1 MSEADVIVSNPP
13 YINTDVIDTL
23 SPQVRSEPR
32 LALDGGRDGMR
43 FYNRFITD
51 YTRLM
56 KPGAVM
62 LLEIGYDQAERVRAL
77 CGSAGVSCAFIKDY
91 SGIDRIAVVG

>member
-1 MSEADVIVSNPP
+1 
-13 YINTDVIDTL
+13 
-23 SPQVRSEPR
+23 
-32 LALDGGRDGMR
+32 
-43 FYNRFITD
+43 
-51 YTRLM
+51 M

-91 SGIDRIAVVG
+91 SGIDRVAVVG